1 MDKREGI
8 WVSWLWLLQTFWDN
22 YDEEE
27 EDNDQVGS
35 REIRGVLG
43 RQVRFIVSDMKEES
57 VYIEREGGL

>member
-22 YDEEE
+22 DDEEE

>member
-1 MDKREGI
+1 MDKREGS

-22 YDEEE
+22 DDDEE

-43 RQVRFIVSDMKEES
+43 RQVQFLVSDIKEES
-57 VYIEREGGL
+57 VYIEMEGGL

>member
-22 YDEEE
+22 DYEEE

>member
-1 MDKREGI
+1 
-8 WVSWLWLLQTFWDN
+8 LQTFWDN
-22 YDEEE
+22 DDEEE

>member
-43 RQVRFIVSDMKEES
+43 KQVRFLVSDTKEES

>member
-8 WVSWLWLLQTFWDN
+8 WVSWLWLLQTFWD
-22 YDEEE
+22 DDEE
-27 EDNDQVGS
+27 EDNDQVGY

-43 RQVRFIVSDMKEES
+43 RQVRFLVSDMKEES

>member
-22 YDEEE
+22 DDDE

-35 REIRGVLG
+35 KEIRVVLG
-43 RQVRFIVSDMKEES
+43 RQVQFLVSDMKEES

>member
-22 YDEEE
+22 DDEEE

-57 VYIEREGGL
+57 VYIER

>member
-22 YDEEE
+22 VDEEE